1 MSEKMPPGLASRIA
15 VSTAVGI
22 GWLVFLILFFA
33 FYADRYSVYQ
43 NLAIFL
49 ASVLVVAVIL
59 GPMWVYWGI
68 KIGPRYIERWER
80 NAERWERRFERKRV
94 RRKRK
99 R

>member
-1 MSEKMPPGLASRIA
+1 MPEKMPPGLASRIA
-15 VSTAVGI
+15 VSIVVGI
-22 GWLVFLILFFA
+22 TWLVFLIIFLA

-49 ASVLVVAVIL
+49 ASVLVVAAIL

-68 KIGPRYIERWER
+68 KVGPRY
-80 NAERWERRFERKRV
+80 AERWEHRVERERV